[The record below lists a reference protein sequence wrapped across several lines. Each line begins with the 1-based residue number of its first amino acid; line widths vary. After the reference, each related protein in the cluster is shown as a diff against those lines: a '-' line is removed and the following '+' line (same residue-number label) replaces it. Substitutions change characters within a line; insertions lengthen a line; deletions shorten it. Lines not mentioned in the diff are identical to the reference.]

1 MGLQT
6 QQPGLLHALSW
17 PMSVLT
23 AQCSAVRG
31 VSVKNTEANSTTAR
45 PNDNRQRGFTMI
57 ELSVVIG
64 IILILS
70 AMAIYQIGPALSGEH
85 ADSAMR
91 QVVEQLRSARE
102 LAITNR
108 RWVQVS
114 FPLVVN
120 GGVTDYQVQTTIRN
134 SLTTGAGADV
144 ALTPVAIQRPMT
156 FLLFAAPVTDTPDA
170 FGNAG
175 AIEFGSV
182 VGGPVGGM
190 LFDGNGQLVNG
201 TTFIAMNG
209 GTVFMGV
216 AGHPETARAVTV
228 MGTTGRIRGWSWN
241 GTTWFQF

>member
-1 MGLQT
+1 MLHLFL
-6 QQPGLLHALSW
+6 PGLLHALFW

-23 AQCSAVRG
+23 AQCLAVRG
-31 VSVKNTEANSTTAR
+31 VSVKNTEAKSETER
-45 PNDNRQRGFTMI
+45 LRGNRQRGFSMI

-70 AMAIYQIGPALSGEH
+70 AMAIYQIGPALQGER
-85 ADSAMR
+85 ADAAMR

-114 FPLVVN
+114 FPLVVV
-120 GGVTDYQVQTTIRN
+120 GGITENQVQTTIKN
-134 SLTTGAGADV
+134 SLTVGAGPDV
-144 ALTPVAIQRPMT
+144 ALLPVPIQRPMT
-156 FLLFAAPVTDTPDA
+156 FLLFPAPVPDTPDL
-170 FGNAG
+170 FGDAG
-175 AIEFGSV
+175 DIEFGGI

-190 LFDGNGQLVNG
+190 LFDGNGEMVNG
-201 TTFIAMNG
+201 ATLLPMS
-209 GTVFMGV
+209 GTVFIGT
-216 AGHPETARAVTV
+216 AGHPESARAITV